1 MSVIILD
8 IDGCISDDRWRQHHI
23 DKSRAGWHK
32 YHSLSAFD
40 EVINRHLFENTR
52 HQIVIFTGRPVHYHP
67 QTVEWLKR
75 AGLQTIAILMRPPDM
90 FIPAAKLKEHHL
102 GLLRRAH
109 FESTGEDRLPKIE
122 RAYDDNESVI
132 SMYRRNGIKAKQVHY
147 PGEDFAIGARNVR

>member
-109 FESTGEDRLPKIE
+109 FESTGEDRLPK
-122 RAYDDNESVI
+122 
-132 SMYRRNGIKAKQVHY
+132 RNATQTNNPIGKR
-147 PGEDFAIGARNVR
+147 GEV